1 MSSILQ
7 KNWISF
13 QPFILNN
20 VFKRPPPPPRPPP
33 LPQICY
39 LRLPQTPDTWGWPL
53 PRCSSTSSTMSTWP
67 LTGEQHDCFQLKSIV
82 ARYSELHKIQP
93 FRKHLFSYSQIQK
106 SLKQVKTN
114 LIGKPQKKSSLHGR
128 AIKKKKNFFGS
139 FIPTFRHSNG
149 HLARGGGGSTLMA
162 GPVREEL
169 FLRLP

>member
-1 MSSILQ
+1 MNYKRSGVWGYMLHNKKSLVLMSSILQ

-20 VFKRPPPPPRPPP
+20 VFKRTPPPPRPPP

-39 LRLPQTPDTWGWPL
+39 LRLPQTPGTWGWPL

-93 FRKHLFSYSQIQK
+93 FRKHLFSYFQIQEF
-106 SLKQVKTN
+106 KTSQN
-114 LIGKPQKKSSLHGR
+114 
-128 AIKKKKNFFGS
+128 
-139 FIPTFRHSNG
+139 
-149 HLARGGGGSTLMA
+149 
-162 GPVREEL
+162 
-169 FLRLP
+169 